1 MFKLATLVSLIAGH
15 LVAGSQLAYRNFE
28 AIVSTTVN
36 MAAQGVEIDKNS
48 GSIFINSPGTPYNT
62 ITTTSITSAP
72 TTTTLSS
79 YTGSHSSM
87 TAVYYGRDHYLAVFS
102 KTDLQANLR
111 LAQVMSSAGSLV
123 LTKIPADS
131 IGWLF
136 APSGPTGPLV
146 FDAAVSSDF
155 KYAAMIAS
163 EALPLNEFKLMVVD
177 CTSTPCQQSYILT
190 MTSPNSLTTAKMITP
205 VDTGAS
211 SSPYYFAVTGTGS
224 STVFLILTGIPIYD
238 YAVQMFTISI
248 PQKLE
253 AIAVLSEPGKHIEAF
268 GGLTSLDYGIQ
279 VHNVNLLPSAGE
291 CTSSLANSVTFTSA
305 EPLVAMAYLDKVDM
319 NYLLVVFTM
328 SIKIYHKETL
338 QEISQQNMIQF
349 KTTLPTGSYMP
360 SLPNAWPSFAYTD
373 TYSYN
378 WYALIVNIGGVVSGN
393 IITGGDTSVKIVKF
407 NSWECVVGNCIECP
421 KDFAASKCDKCDQ
434 SASLPYLV
442 KDSLDTCSKS
452 IPAGYGP
459 DTSAASP
466 MTVHKCITA
475 NCADCSANKNLC
487 TICNNGFVQNG
498 TECKTLPTI
507 GTSTTNITST
517 VLNKTDALPDLKLA
531 SAAYTTKNTVAT
543 LVFSHDLRPSTIR
556 ASLLITVRDLTA
568 ARVLPCDE
576 CSLAFKGRVLE
587 VTVPLKEQVTKG
599 VLVIEISGAG
609 KVSGEAPLKSAQG
622 QVFVD
627 YPIEVT
633 GLVLISGGA
642 SQTAKSTGEAISAA
656 SSNIRAIANLAVS
669 GANPGSAMAL
679 DKVLS
684 EFFFLRFL
692 EGPQIIYPTL
702 VLTYASSP
710 GSLPFSVGNPFA
722 DWAHNQVCPVPQV
735 YAENDVSCNMLESY
749 GEDVA
754 INFAIL
760 MLTLSISLGFMFLCF
775 KWKKPQTEDSPAELV
790 DLDPEDR
797 EELPFIKRTIR
808 GSGLNYG
815 LKFFMAKIE
824 STSLEICVYCAVTLT
839 SDDYST
845 PMMAGKVVA
854 GVVILL
860 LATYSIFMVILG
872 IKIKKQLEIYNKA
885 KEAMEAKQSQE
896 NGDDEEKAAD
906 KKVDPKEASKKQQKI
921 ELGDVIRLD
930 ESKLWLFIAPFEE
943 MAVPKRTWYLFAP
956 VVTIIRN
963 IALGFIVLKLNGKGY
978 AQLSTISGIMLAHF
992 CFTVTSNVKFSRYE
1006 NIKEGLDLGFN
1017 FIYVTLKLA
1026 SYSNISEYQRQ
1037 TILGGIM
1044 AISLVLIIVNSII
1057 YMVVLTIMAVID
1069 LIKALRNFCKDKD
1082 GKMKKKSKK
1091 QGQKDQSI
1099 DNSQVESIMPM
1110 SDKNSIVQNPASIV
1124 RTKKADNLFGQKP
1137 IQKSINQ
1144 VTPINAKMLENQV
1157 KANIE
1162 SPKEVSVAPTGNS
1175 RGSSKPR
1182 KIKSHQI
1189 GDNKHG
1195 INQHD
1200 REMHE
1205 KVRNYEIEPN
1215 GSQNGFSQKRNPLKT
1230 QKKAP
1235 MLNNSHQLNSKKMQ
1249 ARTPDPS
1256 QSDMEPIPRAAFSN
1270 LHPQTGLRDQYADQY
1285 I

>member
-1 MFKLATLVSLIAGH
+1 MAKFIAIAAVMLGRLMAYSNFDVEVTNTEELVNVKA
-15 LVAGSQLAYRNFE
+15 
-28 AIVSTTVN
+28 
-36 MAAQGVEIDKNS
+36 VEIDKNS
-48 GSIFINSPGTPYNT
+48 GSIFINSDNRPEDAILPNKIRTAIITSNTQSAKLTSAYAELDSILYANTVNTVNYLAIFTRTTSLSPFKAEFKNMLINPDSLELLTQVLNSHDYNIQIFDVNSKLPADAAISLDLGISIIIVSRTSEQIYYTINDCSVARCTSSEQMTMNMRDGGMSEPRVITYVHANTPTPYIFAVAGLGT
-62 ITTTSITSAP
+62 DTRFLFVLSTSSITDYYDLTNTDKSETVAMLSEPGKYLEAYKGATNGSPRNCIRVYDILFGLTVNSSAP
-72 TTTTLSS
+72 TTTRQADIHPQTLI
-79 YTGSHSSM
+79 T
-87 TAVYYGRDHYLAVFS
+87 
-102 KTDLQANLR
+102 
-111 LAQVMSSAGSLV
+111 
-123 LTKIPADS
+123 
-131 IGWLF
+131 
-136 APSGPTGPLV
+136 
-146 FDAAVSSDF
+146 
-155 KYAAMIAS
+155 
-163 EALPLNEFKLMVVD
+163 MV
-177 CTSTPCQQSYILT
+177 
-190 MTSPNSLTTAKMITP
+190 
-205 VDTGAS
+205 
-211 SSPYYFAVTGTGS
+211 
-224 STVFLILTGIPIYD
+224 
-238 YAVQMFTISI
+238 
-248 PQKLE
+248 
-253 AIAVLSEPGKHIEAF
+253 
-268 GGLTSLDYGIQ
+268 
-279 VHNVNLLPSAGE
+279 
-291 CTSSLANSVTFTSA
+291 
-305 EPLVAMAYLDKVDM
+305 YLDNPSK
-319 NYLLVVFTM
+319 NYLLVVFEL
-328 SIKIYHKETL
+328 SIRIYHKETL
-338 QEISQQNMIQF
+338 QEISQQTMDQF
-349 KTTLPTGSYMP
+349 SQSSIATQTQLPMEPFPTTFASSVFFDTD
-360 SLPNAWPSFAYTD
+360 SL
-373 TYSYN
+373 TY
-378 WYALIVNIGGVVSGN
+378 WYAIRIGIARSSVTQRVH
-393 IITGGDTSVKIVKF
+393 TLKFTSWLCSVP
-407 NSWECVVGNCIECP
+407 NCVACS
-421 KDFAASKCDKCDQ
+421 KSDSLTKCDKCD
-434 SASLPYLV
+434 AGSLMPYLV
-442 KDSLDTCSKS
+442 KDDVDMCAAS

-487 TICNNGFVQNG
+487 TICKNGFVQNG
-498 TECKTLPTI
+498 AVCTTL
-507 GTSTTNITST
+507 TST
-517 VLNKTDALPDLKLA
+517 DLKLA

-587 VTVPLKEQVTKG
+587 VTVPLKEQVNNG

-627 YPIEVT
+627 YPIEVNR
-633 GLVLISGGA
+633 LVLISGGA
-642 SQTAKSTGEAISAA
+642 SQAAKSTGETISAA
-656 SSNIRAIANLAVS
+656 SSSIRAIANLAVS

-860 LATYSIFMVILG
+860 LATNAIFMVILG

-896 NGDDEEKAAD
+896 NGLHDEEKAAD
-906 KKVDPKEASKKQQKI
+906 QKVDPKEASKKQQKI

-1057 YMVVLTIMAVID
+1057 YMVVLTIMAVVEF
-1069 LIKALRNFCKDKD
+1069 IKALRNFCKNKD

-1099 DNSQVESIMPM
+1099 DKSQVESIMPM
-1110 SDKNSIVQNPASIV
+1110 TDKNLIVQTPAPVVIPME
-1124 RTKKADNLFGQKP
+1124 AQNLLRQKP
-1137 IQKSINQ
+1137 IQR
-1144 VTPINAKMLENQV
+1144 PINKVAPINTTKLQGHIKV
-1157 KANIE
+1157 IE
-1162 SPKEVSVAPTGNS
+1162 EQPKEDSVDPTEDKSNS
-1175 RGSSKPR
+1175 SNPR
-1182 KIKSHQI
+1182 KLISHQVDDI
-1189 GDNKHG
+1189 KREDRQIHNE
-1195 INQHD
+1195 QHKFT
-1200 REMHE
+1200 ENNANPNSSE
-1205 KVRNYEIEPN
+1205 KLI
-1215 GSQNGFSQKRNPLKT
+1215 SQKLILPTT
-1230 QKKAP
+1230 QKKP
-1235 MLNNSHQLNSKKMQ
+1235 FVLNNSNQTMSKKMQ
-1249 ARTPDPS
+1249 TRSPDPS
-1256 QSDMEPIPRAAFSN
+1256 QSAMEHQNQAVFSN
-1270 LHPQTGLRDQYADQY
+1270 LDPQRGLGDQYTDEY

>member
-1 MFKLATLVSLIAGH
+1 MAKFIAIAAVMLGRLMAYSNFDVEVTNTEELVNVKA
-15 LVAGSQLAYRNFE
+15 
-28 AIVSTTVN
+28 
-36 MAAQGVEIDKNS
+36 VEIDKNS
-48 GSIFINSPGTPYNT
+48 GSIFINSDNRPEDAILPNKIRTAIITSNTQSAKLTSAYAELDSILYANTVNTVNYLAIFTRTTSLSPFKAEFKNMLINPDSLELLTQVLNSHDYNIQIFDVNSKLPADAAISLDLGISIIIVSRTSEQIYYTINDCSVARCTSSEQMTMNMRDGGMSEPRVITYVHANTPTPYIFAVAGLGT
-62 ITTTSITSAP
+62 DTRFLFVLSTSSITDYYDLTNTDKSETVAMLSEPGKYLEAYKGATNGSPRNCIRVYDILFGLTVNSSAP
-72 TTTTLSS
+72 TTTRQADIHPQTLI
-79 YTGSHSSM
+79 T
-87 TAVYYGRDHYLAVFS
+87 
-102 KTDLQANLR
+102 
-111 LAQVMSSAGSLV
+111 
-123 LTKIPADS
+123 
-131 IGWLF
+131 
-136 APSGPTGPLV
+136 
-146 FDAAVSSDF
+146 
-155 KYAAMIAS
+155 
-163 EALPLNEFKLMVVD
+163 MV
-177 CTSTPCQQSYILT
+177 
-190 MTSPNSLTTAKMITP
+190 
-205 VDTGAS
+205 
-211 SSPYYFAVTGTGS
+211 
-224 STVFLILTGIPIYD
+224 
-238 YAVQMFTISI
+238 
-248 PQKLE
+248 
-253 AIAVLSEPGKHIEAF
+253 
-268 GGLTSLDYGIQ
+268 
-279 VHNVNLLPSAGE
+279 
-291 CTSSLANSVTFTSA
+291 
-305 EPLVAMAYLDKVDM
+305 YLDNPSK
-319 NYLLVVFTM
+319 NYLLVVFEL
-328 SIKIYHKETL
+328 SIRIYHKETL
-338 QEISQQNMIQF
+338 QEISQQTMDQF
-349 KTTLPTGSYMP
+349 SQSSIATQTQLPMEPFPTTFASSVFFDTD
-360 SLPNAWPSFAYTD
+360 SL
-373 TYSYN
+373 TY
-378 WYALIVNIGGVVSGN
+378 WYAIRIGIARSSVTQRVH
-393 IITGGDTSVKIVKF
+393 TLKFTSWLCSVP
-407 NSWECVVGNCIECP
+407 NCVACS
-421 KDFAASKCDKCDQ
+421 KSDSLTKCDKCD
-434 SASLPYLV
+434 AGSLMPYLV
-442 KDSLDTCSKS
+442 KDDVDMCAAS

-487 TICNNGFVQNG
+487 TICKNGFVQNG
-498 TECKTLPTI
+498 AVCTTL
-507 GTSTTNITST
+507 TST
-517 VLNKTDALPDLKLA
+517 DLKLA

-587 VTVPLKEQVTKG
+587 VTVPLKEQVNNG

-627 YPIEVT
+627 YPIEVNR
-633 GLVLISGGA
+633 LVLISGGA
-642 SQTAKSTGEAISAA
+642 SQAAKSTGETISAA
-656 SSNIRAIANLAVS
+656 SSSIRAIANLAVS

-1057 YMVVLTIMAVID
+1057 YMVVLTIMAVVEF
-1069 LIKALRNFCKDKD
+1069 IKALRNFCKNKD

-1099 DNSQVESIMPM
+1099 DKSQVESIMPM
-1110 SDKNSIVQNPASIV
+1110 TDKNLIVQTPAPVVIPME
-1124 RTKKADNLFGQKP
+1124 AQNLLRQKP
-1137 IQKSINQ
+1137 IQR
-1144 VTPINAKMLENQV
+1144 PINKVAPINTTKLQGHIKV
-1157 KANIE
+1157 IE
-1162 SPKEVSVAPTGNS
+1162 EQPKEDSVDPTEDKSNS
-1175 RGSSKPR
+1175 SNPR
-1182 KIKSHQI
+1182 KLISHQVDDI
-1189 GDNKHG
+1189 KREDRQIHNE
-1195 INQHD
+1195 QHKFT
-1200 REMHE
+1200 ENNANPNSSE
-1205 KVRNYEIEPN
+1205 KLI
-1215 GSQNGFSQKRNPLKT
+1215 SQKLILPTT
-1230 QKKAP
+1230 QKKP
-1235 MLNNSHQLNSKKMQ
+1235 FVLNNSNQTMSKKMQ
-1249 ARTPDPS
+1249 TRSPDPS
-1256 QSDMEPIPRAAFSN
+1256 QSAMEHQNQAVFSN
-1270 LHPQTGLRDQYADQY
+1270 LDPQRGLGDQYTDEY

>member
-1 MFKLATLVSLIAGH
+1 MAKFIAIAAVMLGRLMAYSNFDVEVTNTEELVNVKA
-15 LVAGSQLAYRNFE
+15 
-28 AIVSTTVN
+28 
-36 MAAQGVEIDKNS
+36 VEIDKNS
-48 GSIFINSPGTPYNT
+48 GSIFINSDNRPEDAILPNKIRTAIITSNTQSAKLTSAYAELDSILYANTVNTVNYLAIFTRTTSLSPFKAEFKNMLINPDSLELLTQVLNSHDYNIQIFDVNSKLPADAAISLDLGISIIIVSRTSEQIYYTINDCSVARCTSSEQMTMNMRDGGMSEPRVITYVHANTPTPYIFAVAGLGT
-62 ITTTSITSAP
+62 DTRFLFVLSTSSITDYYDLTNTDKSETVAMLSEPGKYLEAYKGATNGSPRNCIRVYDILFGLTVNSSAP
-72 TTTTLSS
+72 TTTRQADIHPQTLI
-79 YTGSHSSM
+79 T
-87 TAVYYGRDHYLAVFS
+87 
-102 KTDLQANLR
+102 
-111 LAQVMSSAGSLV
+111 
-123 LTKIPADS
+123 
-131 IGWLF
+131 
-136 APSGPTGPLV
+136 
-146 FDAAVSSDF
+146 
-155 KYAAMIAS
+155 
-163 EALPLNEFKLMVVD
+163 MV
-177 CTSTPCQQSYILT
+177 
-190 MTSPNSLTTAKMITP
+190 
-205 VDTGAS
+205 
-211 SSPYYFAVTGTGS
+211 
-224 STVFLILTGIPIYD
+224 
-238 YAVQMFTISI
+238 
-248 PQKLE
+248 
-253 AIAVLSEPGKHIEAF
+253 
-268 GGLTSLDYGIQ
+268 
-279 VHNVNLLPSAGE
+279 
-291 CTSSLANSVTFTSA
+291 
-305 EPLVAMAYLDKVDM
+305 YLDNPSK
-319 NYLLVVFTM
+319 NYLLVVFEL
-328 SIKIYHKETL
+328 SIRIYHKETL
-338 QEISQQNMIQF
+338 QEISQQTMDQF
-349 KTTLPTGSYMP
+349 SQSSIATQTQLPMEPFPTTFASSVFFDTD
-360 SLPNAWPSFAYTD
+360 SL
-373 TYSYN
+373 TY
-378 WYALIVNIGGVVSGN
+378 WYAIRIGIARSSVTQRVH
-393 IITGGDTSVKIVKF
+393 TLKFTSWLCSVP
-407 NSWECVVGNCIECP
+407 NCVACS
-421 KDFAASKCDKCDQ
+421 KSDSLTKCDKCD
-434 SASLPYLV
+434 AGSLMPYLV
-442 KDSLDTCSKS
+442 KDDVDMCAAS

-487 TICNNGFVQNG
+487 TICKNGFVQNG
-498 TECKTLPTI
+498 AVCTTL
-507 GTSTTNITST
+507 TST
-517 VLNKTDALPDLKLA
+517 DLKLA

-587 VTVPLKEQVTKG
+587 VTVPLKEQVNNG

-627 YPIEVT
+627 YPIEVNR
-633 GLVLISGGA
+633 LVLISGGA
-642 SQTAKSTGEAISAA
+642 SQAAKSTGETISAA
-656 SSNIRAIANLAVS
+656 SSSIRAIANLAVS

-722 DWAHNQVCPVPQV
+722 GWAHNQVCPVPQV

-749 GEDVA
+749 GQDMT

-808 GSGLNYG
+808 GTGLNYG

-860 LATYSIFMVILG
+860 LATNAIFMVILG

-896 NGDDEEKAAD
+896 NGLHDEEKAAD
-906 KKVDPKEASKKQQKI
+906 QKVDPKEASKKQQKI

-943 MAVPKRTWYLFAP
+943 MAVPKKTWYLFAP

-978 AQLSTISGIMLAHF
+978 AQLSMISGIMLAHF

-1006 NIKEGLDLGFN
+1006 NINEGLDLGFN

-1057 YMVVLTIMAVID
+1057 YMVVLTIMAVVEF
-1069 LIKALRNFCKDKD
+1069 IKALRNFCKNKD

-1099 DNSQVESIMPM
+1099 DKSQVESIMPM
-1110 SDKNSIVQNPASIV
+1110 TDKNLIVQTPAPVVIPME
-1124 RTKKADNLFGQKP
+1124 AQNLLRQKP
-1137 IQKSINQ
+1137 IQR
-1144 VTPINAKMLENQV
+1144 PINKVAPINTTKLQGHIKV
-1157 KANIE
+1157 IE
-1162 SPKEVSVAPTGNS
+1162 EQPKEDSVDPTEDKSNS
-1175 RGSSKPR
+1175 SNPR
-1182 KIKSHQI
+1182 KLISHQVDDI
-1189 GDNKHG
+1189 KREDRQIHNE
-1195 INQHD
+1195 QHKFT
-1200 REMHE
+1200 ENNANPNSSE
-1205 KVRNYEIEPN
+1205 KLI
-1215 GSQNGFSQKRNPLKT
+1215 SQKLILPTT
-1230 QKKAP
+1230 QKKP
-1235 MLNNSHQLNSKKMQ
+1235 FVLNNSNQTMSKKMQ
-1249 ARTPDPS
+1249 TRSPDPS
-1256 QSDMEPIPRAAFSN
+1256 QSAMEHQNQAVFSN
-1270 LHPQTGLRDQYADQY
+1270 LDPQRGLGDQYTDEY